1 MRVRRIRF
9 VILKLCLLVSILGVS
24 AAVWASSENGAG
36 SRGGHLGVAGLSDTA
51 GDDEPRVL
59 YILPWKPPT
68 LPRRQRAEL
77 ESAAPNLEQTLDP
90 RVIERHRLFRNTL
103 DPLTLSPNRDQ
114 GSM

>member
-9 VILKLCLLVSILGVS
+9 AILKLSLLVGIFGVS
-24 AAVWASSENGAG
+24 AAVWASAENGSDASG
-36 SRGGHLGVAGLSDTA
+36 VHLGVAGLSDTA